1 MADRVS
7 RVYVDSTY
15 KTVASSSN
23 ADFRID
29 LSFPVFVEAGSHI
42 RVEGLLLSHVW
53 PVIDERNSHVFVRE
67 VVSNGQS
74 HHRVVTLDHGN
85 YNLETLALQLASQLN
100 TGSHI
105 SDGTWAVA
113 SDSMG
118 AFTISQ
124 SSSTF
129 ESARIYSE
137 ADVRGK
143 RSIPIYLFGSNI
155 AARST
160 SWPQAWS
167 AADFKDTLVDG
178 DACSIIG
185 LPYRRLDFT
194 PSSSTQTTSHVNLA
208 RHRVLHLCS
217 RDLPQT
223 SLTHHGRTDVVAS
236 IVCAGS
242 FPGSIIHNAFP
253 SPSHIYCA
261 DTLELRHLAFQVR
274 DQSDEL
280 VDLSGHAVSFEL
292 VVTRPYE

>member
-1 MADRVS
+1 LGTRITDGQWTVTSDDRG
-7 RVYVDSTY
+7 RLT
-15 KTVASSSN
+15 
-23 ADFRID
+23 
-29 LSFPVFVEAGSHI
+29 LSPSF
-42 RVEGLLLSHVW
+42 
-53 PVIDERNSHVFVRE
+53 
-67 VVSNGQS
+67 Q
-74 HHRVVTLDHGN
+74 T
-85 YNLETLALQLASQLN
+85 
-100 TGSHI
+100 
-105 SDGTWAVA
+105 
-113 SDSMG
+113 
-118 AFTISQ
+118 
-124 SSSTF
+124 
-129 ESARIYSE
+129 ARLYSG

-143 RSIPIYLFGSNI
+143 RPVPINWLFANVDGAGVYVAN
-155 AARST
+155 ST

-167 AADFKDTLVDG
+167 AADFKDTLVAG

-185 LPYRRLDFT
+185 LPYRRLDFS
-194 PSSSTQTTSHVNLA
+194 PSSNTQKTSHVNLA

-274 DQSDEL
+274 DQSDEV